1 MVTIDLYKLKYEQG
15 WECNSPSCC
24 QPCQQLWPSVTPCGL
39 SSTASASL
47 KESLIQNVDHRVD
60 IWDYFF
66 HDQRKNC
73 FLHSQYFWYQMCGVF
88 PYIQQFWPRI
98 RTDPKDKRLSPTR
111 LPLFRQP
118 SEVVGLPGYP
128 HFRLGY
134 KLGVSMTPLFMFHS
148 LLTELREALYLLLL
162 VYYKGSKLGTVK
174 QKRSKEQ
181 SMGKGHRASMSSVG
195 TSPAQHLKKRKKKVL
210 VTQSCL
216 TLCDPWTGAHQVPL
230 FMGFSR
236 QEYWSGLPFPSPGDF
251 SDPGIEPR
259 SPALQADALP
269 SKPPG
274 KSICKVLVK

>member
-1 MVTIDLYKLKYEQG
+1 MVPTAVVLSVSRFQLLWLHGWQHACPWLFPGKNTGVGCHFLLQGIFLTQGSNLCFLYWQVNSLPLSHQGSPMVTIDLYKLKYKQG

-118 SEVVGLPGYP
+118 SEVVGLQVTHTSDSATNWEFPWPPSSCSIVCSQNSGKHNTYYYWFIIKVP
-128 HFRLGY
+128 SWELSNRRDPRSKVWGR
-134 KLGVSMTPLFMFHS
+134 G
-148 LLTELREALYLLLL
+148 TELPCPL
-162 VYYKGSKLGTVK
+162 
-174 QKRSKEQ
+174 
-181 SMGKGHRASMSSVG
+181 
-195 TSPAQHLKKRKKKVL
+195 
-210 VTQSCL
+210 
-216 TLCDPWTGAHQVPL
+216 WAHH
-230 FMGFSR
+230 
-236 QEYWSGLPFPSPGDF
+236 
-251 SDPGIEPR
+251 
-259 SPALQADALP
+259 LP
-269 SKPPG
+269 STLRKERR
-274 KSICKVLVK
+274 KC